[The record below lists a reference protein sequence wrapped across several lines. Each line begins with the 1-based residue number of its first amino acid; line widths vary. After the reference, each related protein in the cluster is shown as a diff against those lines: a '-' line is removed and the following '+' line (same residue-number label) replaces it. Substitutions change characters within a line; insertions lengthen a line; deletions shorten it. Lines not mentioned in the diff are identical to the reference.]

1 MSANLTEGAVQDG
14 AQAAF
19 NVQKIYVK
27 DVSFEA
33 PNAPLV
39 FNEQGQP
46 ELNMNLNQKVG
57 KLADDVYEVVLG
69 VTLTCTIGEK
79 TIYLAEV
86 AQAGIFGLSGFDEPT
101 LDAMLGIHCPTVLFP
116 YARQAVSDL
125 ISQGGFP
132 PFYLQPINFEG
143 IYAEGLRRRA
153 EQVAAATLLA
163 ANQGVWLRQRDGKI
177 DIPAP
182 VAAMREQLAAD

>member
-1 MSANLTEGAVQDG
+1 
-14 AQAAF
+14 
-19 NVQKIYVK
+19 
-27 DVSFEA
+27 
-33 PNAPLV
+33 LV

-86 AQAGIFGLSGFDEPT
+86 AQAGIFGLSGFDEPS

-125 ISQGGFP
+125 INQGGFP

-153 EQVAAATLLA
+153 EQVAAASEGSTVVSEGGNA
-163 ANQGVWLRQRDGKI
+163 
-177 DIPAP
+177 
-182 VAAMREQLAAD
+182 

>member
-1 MSANLTEGAVQDG
+1 MSANLTETAAQDG
-14 AQAAF
+14 QPTAAF
-19 NVQKIYVK
+19 SVQKIYLK
-27 DVSFEA
+27 DASFEA
-33 PNAPLV
+33 PNSPMS

-69 VTLTCTIGEK
+69 VTLTCTLADK

-86 AQAGIFGLSGFDEPT
+86 AQAGIFGLAGFDEQT

-153 EQVAAATLLA
+153 EQVAAASEGSTVVSEGGNA
-163 ANQGVWLRQRDGKI
+163 
-177 DIPAP
+177 
-182 VAAMREQLAAD
+182 